1 MVFSASMNDYSKL
14 FEKRRFGEEKSFT
27 EECCLIKRFFAGKII
42 VKEHFQTIRK
52 QVMTDGYVL

>member
-1 MVFSASMNDYSKL
+1 MNDYSKL